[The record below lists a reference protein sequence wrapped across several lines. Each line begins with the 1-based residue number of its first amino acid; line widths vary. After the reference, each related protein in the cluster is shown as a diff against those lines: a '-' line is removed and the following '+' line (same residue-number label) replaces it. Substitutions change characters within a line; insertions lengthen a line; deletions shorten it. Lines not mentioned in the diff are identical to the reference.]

1 MDVRKVS
8 ICALLL
14 LFGSFSFLGETT
26 ASELTLAS
34 AINKAG
40 LQRMLIQRIGKTYC
54 QIGLGI
60 ETETSREQLHD
71 AIDLF
76 DSHLVEL
83 ENFRPKGPV
92 SDALKRVRQL
102 WVPIKA
108 VATSPVSRDGANVV
122 AYWDDDLLYASH
134 KVVLLLQ
141 DLSNTP
147 KARLV
152 NIAGRQRML
161 SQRLAKLYML
171 HAWGFKTLTIRDEI
185 ETVRNEFTGA
195 LAALQAAP
203 ENTDAI
209 RHKLNVVARDW
220 TWFRKALNIDDD
232 VDPFP
237 KTVAGVSESIL
248 VNMDEVTRMYEELAE
263 QARRRADRGAK

>member
-1 MDVRKVS
+1 MDERKRS

-14 LFGSFSFLGETT
+14 LFGLFSFFGETT

-60 ETETSREQLHD
+60 ETKTSRAQLQD

-76 DSHLVEL
+76 DAHLVEL
-83 ENFRPKGPV
+83 ENFSPNGSI
-92 SDALKRVRQL
+92 SDSLKRVRQL

-108 VATSPVSRDGANVV
+108 VATSPVSPDGANAV
-122 AYWDDDLLYASH
+122 AYRSDDLLYASH
-134 KVVLLLQ
+134 QVVQLLQ
-141 DLSNTP
+141 DLSDTP

-161 SQRLAKLYML
+161 SQRLAKFYLL
-171 HAWGFKTLTIRDEI
+171 HAWGFRTLTIQDEI
-185 ETVRNEFTGA
+185 ETARNEFTGA
-195 LAALQAAP
+195 LATLQAAP

-209 RHKLNVVARDW
+209 RQKLSVVARDW
-220 TWFRKALNIDDD
+220 SWLRKALNIDDA
-232 VDPFP
+232 DPFP

-248 VNMDEVTRMYEELAE
+248 VNMHEITRMYEELAE
-263 QARRRADRGAK
+263 QARRRAQRDAK